1 MSEIEIYGGIGWD
14 VTASDVSRL
23 LKEAAPGPVTV
34 RINSPGGSVFDG
46 IAIASMLRRHGDVT
60 AIVDGLAASA
70 ASIIA
75 IGAERRVM
83 AAGTLLMIHNPW
95 SMAGGNADD
104 LRKEADVLD
113 VIASEMAKLYA
124 DASGGKLSEKDARKL
139 MDDETWLTAE
149 EAMAA
154 GLVHAVEG
162 KAKALASI
170 DPKRHNY
177 RNIPKGL
184 TMNQNTPAP
193 KAGLLDTILAK
204 LGGGSEALAA
214 KESEIATLR
223 AEAAEASAALVDA
236 VAKIVEAQAQAE
248 AARAEATEAKAAMVA
263 KDAEI
268 ETMKVD
274 HAAALSA
281 AVDKAEKDAVAKVL
295 LGSAPAPLSHAEPDP
310 SEAPLERYNRLH
322 AEGKKAEA
330 FAFYEANQT
339 EIDKARRLAAGKE

>member
-1 MSEIEIYGGIGWD
+1 MSDIEIMGTIGWD
-14 VTASDVSRL
+14 VTASDISRQ
-23 LKEAAPGPVTV
+23 LKDAEPGPITV

-46 IAIASMLRRHGDVT
+46 IAIASMLRRRGDVT

-75 IGAERRVM
+75 IGADRRVM
-83 AAGTLLMIHNPW
+83 APGTLLMIHNPW

-113 VIASEMAKLYA
+113 VIASEMSKLYA
-124 DASGGKLSEKDARKL
+124 DASGGKLSEKEARKL

-149 EAMAA
+149 DAMAV

-162 KAKALASI
+162 KAKAVAAI
-170 DPKRHNY
+170 DRNRHAY

-184 TMNQNTPAP
+184 IMEENTPAP

-204 LGGGSEALAA
+204 LGGGTEAIAA

-223 AEAAEASAALVDA
+223 AEAVEASAALVDA
-236 VAKIVEAQAQAE
+236 AAKIVETKAEAE
-248 AARAEATEAKAAMVA
+248 AARAEATAAQAALVA

-268 ETMKVD
+268 EAIKAEHV
-274 HAAALSA
+274 AALEA
-281 AVDKAEKDAVAKVL
+281 AKIDGAQNAVAEL
-295 LGSAPAPLSHAEPDP
+295 LKESAP
-310 SEAPLERYNRLH
+310 EALPHVETV
-322 AEGKKAEA
+322 EGAAKTH
-330 FAFYEANQT
+330 T
-339 EIDKARRLAAGKE
+339 EQWNTLRAAGKYAEAGEHFALHRKSILAGV